1 MGRKPVGQ
9 GQYFYFCLALLI
21 FVSACS
27 LLQESSR
34 DREMRDALT
43 SGNSL
48 FAHGDFDGSLKVFQ
62 NVSVLAQDRPPGDVA
77 TYNMGLVYA
86 HPQYAKRD
94 IQKAIGSFNRVIT
107 RYPDS
112 PWAAQ
117 AKIWVGVLNETEES
131 KQEIEKSRQMIE
143 KSLQEVEKN
152 RSAVEKSKQEI
163 EKSRLELEKS
173 KQEIE
178 KTKQVIEKSKQVDI
192 EIEQKRRDRGR

>member
-9 GQYFYFCLALLI
+9 RQYFYFCLALLI
-21 FVSACS
+21 FVAGCS
-27 LLQESSR
+27 LQETTR

-48 FAHGDFDGSLKVFQ
+48 FAHGDYDGSLKIFQ
-62 NVSVLAQDRPPGDVA
+62 NLTVLAQDGPPGDVA

-94 IQKAIGSFNRVIT
+94 IQKAIGSFSRVIT

-117 AKIWVGVLNETEES
+117 AKVWVGVLNETESS

-178 KTKQVIEKSKQVDI
+178 KTKQVLEKSKQVDI